1 MATPTPLSRLEL
13 FAYGIGGLGWAAA
26 SQVVGIQLIYF
37 FIPPAGGGCSD
48 LEGLTTPSNESG
60 SGVEDPEPIFP
71 IYVSQVKFAVV
82 LNVIVILAAAGRLW
96 DAVTDPCVANFSDR
110 LRWKRGRR
118 LPMMAIGGLPTAL
131 FAALLFFPI
140 VPSESA
146 ANIVWLAIVQLIFYL
161 SLTCYCTPFFA
172 LVPEFGHTEK
182 QRLNLSM
189 AGSISF
195 AVGSVLAGA
204 APSLGE
210 MLGFERA
217 EVSLQV
223 GISIVCLLAAILM
236 YVPVLAIDE
245 RKHTYPPSDAESLFT
260 AMRHCAGNRHFRAYV
275 MADLA
280 FFYAS
285 AMIQTALPFYLTV
298 LLCEPN
304 MLTPV
309 VGALVLTSLLWYYPV
324 ALLARRF
331 GKKRLVLL
339 AMLVLAIVFIAV
351 SFLGQP
357 LLPVPPMVQLFGGLA
372 VISVPLSA
380 LGMLPNACLAD
391 IVVHDA
397 LRTGQSNEGMFFA
410 ARTFLQKIGV
420 TLGIMT
426 FASLTNFGNS
436 PGDDLGVRLSGPACV
451 VVLLLAVLAFSFY
464 DEKTLTRETHE
475 MMQAKGRGAPA
486 SSPRLNS
493 TAESSTGMEL
503 VNRERAQSE
512 GADLPDRAA
521 VYA

>member
-1 MATPTPLSRLEL
+1 MATPTPLSRCEL
-13 FAYGIGGLGWAAA
+13 WCYGLGGLGWAAA

-60 SGVEDPEPIFP
+60 SGVEPEPIFP

-298 LLCEPN
+298 LLCEPITL
-304 MLTPV
+304 LTFVIGGLV
-309 VGALVLTSLLWYYPV
+309 VISLIWYLPT
-324 ALLARRF
+324 AILAAKF
-331 GKKRLVLL
+331 GKKRLIIS
-339 AMLVLAIVFIAV
+339 AMLFLALIFTSVYFLGAPMLPMPPLAQLFMLPALISLPIAV
-351 SFLGQP
+351 
-357 LLPVPPMVQLFGGLA
+357 
-372 VISVPLSA
+372 

-391 IVVHDA
+391 ITVHDA